1 MSTFSVSSLTE
12 KSSSLD
18 KDIRHMA
25 MWDLNNEL
33 QKDTLK
39 LDENSQRQLAE
50 IVLKL
55 LDDTSS
61 DVQGVAVKCLAP
73 LVKKMSKQQVEV
85 NISKLSEN
93 LALGKDE
100 KRDISTIALK
110 TVVSEIPIESAVGPV
125 KKAIDNLVKA
135 LKTNNQEV
143 KLDALDVLGDIL
155 NRFGTLVT
163 SYHSDLQSSFT
174 AELSAK
180 RDPIRKRAITCLAEL
195 SVHTSDKL
203 FEELIQLVIN
213 KIEANIAGGEELRT
227 FIQLTSAISKV
238 VGQRLGKHLNK
249 IVPLLMEAA
258 EKISESENDVRE
270 YIMQAFDS
278 FVVRCPDQISKHL
291 HLILILAKEYL
302 EYDPNYSYD
311 TSDDEAEEEE
321 DQDEEM
327 GSDGEG
333 DDEDSI
339 GDDEG
344 GMSDDDD
351 ISWKVRRAAAKCIG
365 SLIRSRPE
373 MLTILYKELCSSEEY
388 LLPQRFKEREEP
400 VKLDVFQIFIDL
412 LNQTVTHTTLSN
424 GEVIV
429 NQRAEIKYIKET
441 KNIIMSRLKLM
452 LKEKSHKTRLG
463 AFQVLK
469 VLTVT
474 LKGGLEN
481 YVKAILPAVT
491 HALVEKGE
499 QIALKLEALSF
510 LKVFLANHSTDVI
523 KPHLSKLSQAVYQR
537 VNDKY
542 YKIIAESLRV
552 CAELV
557 RFIKSTKGSAEYSK
571 YSQDLFKNV
580 CDRLEVQD
588 IDQDVKESAIQT
600 AGLILANLGDQL
612 SPEQSQKTLNLLLE
626 RLKNEITRL
635 TAVRTWAVLAEN
647 KVNLEP
653 TSTTS
658 ATDSFLY
665 KVINELSNFLKKYNR
680 PLRQATLNTLTTFV
694 KNYSNK
700 IDRTS
705 YNQIINESSSLV
717 VDSDLYLAHLSLQ
730 LESQIIESDPKLSQQ
745 VRDVVLP
752 KLLKLLE
759 SSTLQG
765 NALDSGLKLLSMLV
779 STTDFD
785 KLLKQ
790 VLDVKKESKQVYTN
804 IGKAVATLCATKSTS
819 DNHRK
824 STIDRFASDLQS
836 KEVETKMLAL
846 FTLGEIGRTIDL
858 SSNANVRRDIEAC
871 FEDEGGEELKNAA
884 SYALGNISV
893 GNLKDFLPKIIQGI
907 RENPKRKYLLIHSLK
922 EIISEAKPEQMTPF
936 IQHTVPLLFENC
948 DNEEEGVRNVVS
960 ECLGKLSLVDYDQ
973 VMPQLQALLTQSE
986 LKRSTAISAV
996 KYTITEQQRDTDVKL
1011 KKDLPS
1017 FLKLLDKSQ
1026 SVTVRRAAVLLLNSA
1041 AHNKPSLIVDRLDTI
1056 LPHLYQET
1064 VFDESLVRVVSLGPF
1079 KHRTDDGLE
1088 LRKSAFE
1095 CLDSMLDQF
1104 KSRIDPNKFIAQLPN
1119 GLGDENDDIKML
1131 THLITGKA
1139 AQAYP
1144 ASLLSSVDLLI
1155 PPLTKTL
1162 KKKEKES
1169 AVAQEKERE
1178 AEVLRSAMKA
1188 VNALKQLNGVEEN
1201 SAAFVDMYQ
1210 KVIIND
1216 AKLKAVFDEVTS
1228 NTEDGLQG

>member
-1 MSTFSVSSLTE
+1 
-12 KSSSLD
+12 
-18 KDIRHMA
+18 MA

-55 LDDTSS
+55 LDDNSS

-73 LVKKMSKQQVEV
+73 LVKKMSKQQVEN

-93 LALGKDE
+93 LALGKDD

-110 TVVSEIPIESAVGPV
+110 TVVSEIPVDLAPGPI
-125 KKAIDNLVKA
+125 KKAIDNLLKA
-135 LKTNNQEV
+135 LKTDNQEV

-155 NRFGTLVT
+155 NRFGTMVS
-163 SYHSDLQSSFT
+163 SYHVDLQQAFT
-174 AELSAK
+174 SELTAK
-180 RDPIRKRAITCLAEL
+180 RDPIRKRAIVCLAEL

-203 FEELIQLVIN
+203 FEELIQLVLTNIEKNN
-213 KIEANIAGGEELRT
+213 KGGEELRT

-238 VGQRLGKHLNK
+238 VGQRLGNHLNR
-249 IVPLLMEAA
+249 IVPLLMDSA
-258 EKISESENDVRE
+258 EKINEGENDVRE

-311 TSDDEAEEEE
+311 TSDDEADAEE
-321 DQDEEM
+321 DQDEDM
-327 GSDGEG
+327 GSGDEDG

-339 GDDEG
+339 GEDEG
-344 GMSDDDD
+344 GNMSDDDD

-373 MLTILYKELCSSEEY
+373 MLTILYKELCSNEEY

-400 VKLDVFQIFIDL
+400 VRLDVFQIFIDL
-412 LNQTVTHTTLSN
+412 LNQTVTHTTLSS

-429 NQRAEIKYIKET
+429 NQRSEIKYVKET
-441 KNIIMSRLKLM
+441 KGIILSRLKNM
-452 LKEKSHKTRLG
+452 LKEKSPKTRLG

-469 VLTVT
+469 VLTIT

-481 YVKAILPAVT
+481 HIKAIIPAVI
-491 HALVEKGE
+491 HALLEKGE

-510 LKVFLANHSTDVI
+510 LRVLLANHKPEVI
-523 KPHLSKLSQAVYQR
+523 KPHLNKLSQAVYQR

-542 YKIIAESLRV
+542 YKIIAEALRV

-557 RFIKSTKGSAEYSK
+557 RVIKSTQGTSDHAKQT
-571 YSQDLFKNV
+571 QDLFKNV
-580 CDRLEVQD
+580 FDRLKVQD
-588 IDQDVKESAIQT
+588 IDQDVKESAIHT
-600 AGLILANLGDQL
+600 VGLILANLSEQL
-612 SPEQSQKTLNLLLE
+612 NAEQSQKTLELLLD

-635 TAVRTWAVLAEN
+635 TTVRTLAVLAEN
-647 KVNLEP
+647 KVNLKP
-653 TSTTS
+653 
-658 ATDSFLY
+658 
-665 KVINELSNFLKKYNR
+665 ILSNTITELGNFLRKYNR

-694 KNYSNK
+694 KNYSNQ
-700 IDRTS
+700 IDHALYT
-705 YNQIINESSSLV
+705 QIINEAALLV
-717 VDSDLYLAHLSLQ
+717 NDADLHLAHLSLQ
-730 LESQIIESDPKLSQQ
+730 LCAQIIESDSKSAES
-745 VRDVVLP
+745 VFKIVLP
-752 KLLKLLE
+752 KLLSLLE

-765 NALDSGLKLLSMLV
+765 NALESSLKLLSMLV
-779 STTDFD
+779 PTADFNT
-785 KLLKQ
+785 LLQ
-790 VLDVKKESKQVYTN
+790 HVLSVKMVSKQVYTN
-804 IGKAVATLCATKSTS
+804 IGKAVAALCACSSTNEK
-819 DNHRK
+819 DRRN
-824 STIDRFASDLQS
+824 TIEQFAKNLQS
-836 KEVETKMLAL
+836 KDDSTKMLAL

-858 SSNANVRRDIEAC
+858 SSNAHVRRDIESC

-922 EIISEAKPEQMTPF
+922 EIISEAKPEQMNPF
-936 IQHTVPLLFENC
+936 IKDTVPLLFENC

-973 VMPQLQALLTQSE
+973 VMPQLQNLLSQSE

-996 KYTITEQQRDTDVKL
+996 KYTITEQQRDTDDKL

-1041 AHNKPSLIVDRLDTI
+1041 AHNKPALIVESLDSI

-1064 VFDESLVRVVSLGPF
+1064 VFDESLVRVVFLGPF
-1079 KHRTDDGLE
+1079 KHRSDDGLE

-1131 THLITGKA
+1131 THLITCKV

-1144 ASLLSSVDLLI
+1144 SSLLASVDQLV
-1155 PPLTKTL
+1155 PPLTKIL
-1162 KKKEKES
+1162 KKKEKET
-1169 AVAQEKERE
+1169 AVAQEKDRD

-1188 VNALKQLNGVEEN
+1188 VNALRQLSGVEES

-1210 KVIIND
+1210 KVVLAD
-1216 AKLKAVFDEVTS
+1216 PKLKTLFEEVTT
-1228 NTEDGLQG
+1228 NAEDLQA